1 MSNYSII
8 FSPTGGTRN
17 VANLLLKAMG
27 GEYSE
32 IDLCAPAEAYA
43 LSAGDVCLV
52 SVPSFGGRVP
62 ALAIER
68 IKAISGNGAKAVLN
82 CVYGNRAW
90 EDTLTEM
97 QDAVE
102 ARGLRCV
109 AAVAAVAEH
118 SLFRRYAAGRPDA
131 DDAAVLTDF
140 AAKIRAKLDRG
151 DFSVPALEGAHGT
164 YKAFGG
170 VPFKPQGSDLCK
182 SCGLC
187 ATKCPAGAIAP
198 ETPHVT
204 DESKCISCMRC
215 VAICPNHA
223 RDLDASVMD
232 AAAEARAAILGG
244 RKENHLYL

>member
-1 MSNYSII
+1 MQYHFH
-8 FSPTGGTRN
+8 FSPTGGTRK
-17 VANLLLKAMG
+17 VGHILSQGLG
-27 GEYSE
+27 GTWEE
-32 IDLCAPAEAYA
+32 RDLTAPLEPVT
-43 LSAGDVCLV
+43 LSQEDLV
-52 SVPSFGGRVP
+52 ILSMPSYGGRVP
-62 ALAIER
+62 AGSLKELAKIE
-68 IKAISGNGAKAVLN
+68 GNGAKVLLV

-131 DDAAVLTDF
+131 EDAAELTAF
-140 AAKIRAKLDRG
+140 AHKVREKLERD
-151 DFSVPALEGAHGT
+151 DCAVPALEGAHGT
-164 YKAFGG
+164 YKQFGG
-170 VPFKPQGSDLCK
+170 VPFKPQGSEVCK
-182 SCGLC
+182 TCGLC
-187 ATKCPAGAIAP
+187 AAKCPAGAIDPADP
-198 ETPHVT
+198 RVT

-223 RDLDASVMD
+223 RDLDAAVMD

>member
-1 MSNYSII
+1 MQYHFH
-8 FSPTGGTRN
+8 FSPTGGTRK
-17 VANLLLKAMG
+17 VGHILACALG
-27 GEYSE
+27 GAWEE
-32 IDLCAPAEAYA
+32 RDLTAPVEAVSLCDEDLMI
-43 LSAGDVCLV
+43 LSM
-52 SVPSFGGRVP
+52 PSYGGRVP
-62 ALAIER
+62 AGSLKELAKIE
-68 IKAISGNGAKAVLN
+68 GNGAKALLV

-131 DDAAVLTDF
+131 DDAAELTAF
-140 AAKIRAKLDRG
+140 AHKIREKLERD
-151 DFSVPALEGAHGT
+151 DCSVPALEGAHGT
-164 YKAFGG
+164 YKQFGG
-170 VPFKPQGSDLCK
+170 VPFKPQGSEVCK
-182 SCGLC
+182 TCGLC
-187 ATKCPAGAIAP
+187 ASKCPAGAIDPADP
-198 ETPHVT
+198 RTT
-204 DESKCISCMRC
+204 DETKCISCMRC

-223 RDLDASVMD
+223 RDLDAAVMD